1 MNSVLFFLFGILV
14 LVFVVFKILDPS
26 SENRESNNSLEG
38 IDTQAQADVANTL
51 LKVGPMLLGFGMIG
65 YLIKRFWDMS
75 DVRLLIASILL
86 VACTSLGYLFY
97 YLKKTK
103 PENAKIFSIYS
114 DTLFLVGSFL
124 VGAVLFSINGFFND
138 KFGYLVFGSSEI
150 FGIWSLALLPFLYL
164 TRSFWMLAIAVG
176 VHLFWITPYLNDNL
190 NLIRLFDFGLQSR
203 SSTSVLGFV
212 LLPSIGVAIY
222 SLLYTWHQHHNHNKP
237 NSGWRPFYYVMGMFT
252 FFTAGALVLKSINDN
267 YSVLNKDGNTAV
279 ISNLILAA
287 FILLMFTLDF
297 VFKKSIKNY
306 SINIFAAIS
315 ITLAGLIGASIPALY
330 NNQQAFLPLYFLEV
344 PFVIWLLADFLRHKS
359 QLSEIMFYTIS
370 PLQLLLIT
378 SDPSPY
384 NWFKLICLLG
394 IMLYAAW
401 EHLNNRV
408 FVYYVLGA
416 GAVAI
421 AWKLV
426 VSSKDMDPFFIVMIV
441 GLLLCAYGGFY
452 SFSRKKLEGSK
463 LF

>member
-26 SENRESNNSLEG
+26 SENREVKDSLEG
-38 IDTQAQADVANTL
+38 IDTKAQADIANTL
-51 LKVGPMLLGFGMIG
+51 LKVGPMLLGFGLIG
-65 YLIKRFWDMS
+65 YLIRRFWDIP
-75 DVRLLIASILL
+75 DIRLLIASVLL
-86 VACTSLGYLFY
+86 VLCSGVGYLFY

-114 DTLFLVGSFL
+114 DTLFLVASFL
-124 VGAVLFSINGFFND
+124 IGAVLFSINGYFNI
-138 KFGYLVFGSSEI
+138 KFKVLPFGSSEI

-176 VHLFWITPYLNDNL
+176 VHLFWITPYLNKDL
-190 NLIRLFDFGLQSR
+190 NLIRLLDFNLESF
-203 SSTSVLGFV
+203 SATSPFGFV
-212 LLPSIGVAIY
+212 LLPCIGVAVY
-222 SLLYTWHQHHNHNKP
+222 SLLYTWHQFHNHNQP

-252 FFTAGALVLKSINDN
+252 FFTTGSLVLKSINDN
-267 YSVLNKDGNTAV
+267 YNTLNEPNTAI

-315 ITLAGLIGASIPALY
+315 VALAGLIGALVPAL
-330 NNQQAFLPLYFLEV
+330 NNQAFLPLYFLEV

-359 QLSEIMFYTIS
+359 QLSEIIFYIVS
-370 PLQLLLIT
+370 PLQLLLI
-378 SDPSPY
+378 SIDPTPY
-384 NWFKLICLLG
+384 NWFKLICLVG
-394 IMLYAAW
+394 IMMYAAW
-401 EHLNNRV
+401 EHLVNRT
-408 FVYYVLGA
+408 FVYYALGA
-416 GAVAI
+416 GAVAMGI
-421 AWKLV
+421 KLV
-426 VSSKDMDPFFIVMIV
+426 VSSRDIDPFFIIMII
-441 GLLLCAYGGFY
+441 GLVVCAYGGFY
-452 SFSRKKLEGSK
+452 SLSRKKLEGSK